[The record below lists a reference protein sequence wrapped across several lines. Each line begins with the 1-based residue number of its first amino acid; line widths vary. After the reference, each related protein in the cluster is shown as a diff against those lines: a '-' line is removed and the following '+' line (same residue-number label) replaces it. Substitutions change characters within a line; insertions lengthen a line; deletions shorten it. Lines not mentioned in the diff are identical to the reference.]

1 MNIFNI
7 YTKYTNIYKNKR
19 IIYKTTNY
27 NKNITI
33 IHKNTHNIAIVMGAA
48 NFAPWRVHGYL
59 KSIPRNAG
67 SPRPTNLL
75 RAQPTGASERR
86 HGLP

>member
-1 MNIFNI
+1 MQE
-7 YTKYTNIYKNKR
+7 TKYDKTPQR
-19 IIYKTTNY
+19 IITNT
-27 NKNITI
+27 N
-33 IHKNTHNIAIVMGAA
+33 NIAIEMGAA

-75 RAQPTGASERR
+75 RAQPTYPI
-86 HGLP
+86 LFNNIQ